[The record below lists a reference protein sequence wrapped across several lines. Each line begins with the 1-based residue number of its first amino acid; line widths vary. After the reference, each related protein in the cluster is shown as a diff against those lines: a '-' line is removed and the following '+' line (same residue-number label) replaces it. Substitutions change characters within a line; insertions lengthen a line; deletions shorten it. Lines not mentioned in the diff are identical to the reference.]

1 MTAWTVT
8 LRGIRYRWGRSL
20 AVLLLA
26 TVAVTAAVLA
36 PAYARAAQQSVL
48 LDGLT
53 NAPPTATG
61 LLVAAATPAD
71 AAAAPTTGTKLAIGN
86 ALLRYPTLKAA
97 FGVPVASV
105 EAESLFGDPSD
116 ALAARLAYRDGVCEH
131 LVVTG
136 ACPATE
142 GQVLVSD
149 RSAKDN
155 GLAVGQQ
162 VTLRGKPG
170 KARTLTITGTYTPTN
185 ASESYWGRTAYF
197 TAGVPGP
204 DGASTRTDTLFTS
217 VEDDVRALGT
227 DARVRVEYPLKA
239 TALNLDNV
247 AGAREDLKLLSR
259 ALPSAGGLQVTSAL
273 PGVLDDIVV
282 EQEAVARNV
291 PVVAIPLVLL
301 SLFVLFLLVAA
312 VTEERSPELALAK
325 LRGYPLARAGRFG
338 LAETLVLIVLAAPLG
353 LVAGML
359 LVRAAA
365 SLVLA
370 PGTSVDLSGA
380 VLLTA
385 LAAVAGAV
393 LAALGAGWRTL
404 GRPVLALLRRVPN
417 RAKWRATMLEVAAAT
432 LAAVAL
438 FQAFRDR
445 SSALALVAAPLLALV
460 AGMAVAR
467 LLTGYARSSL
477 RRAGRRGRLAAL
489 LSAAQLARRP
499 AGHRIVVVLTVAVA
513 LLTFAATSWDVAAGA
528 RAERARQTVGAD
540 RVYTVDVAHPDAL
553 VAAVARA
560 DPSGSSMAVVRGQ
573 AHYGDGSV
581 ELLAVE
587 SAKLPAVA
595 NWAGRDLPALAGK
608 LRPGAVAPVVVKDR
622 IDVDAVIYGLKT
634 EKDRPLRLV
643 AVVSA
648 AGEPPRT
655 VGLGVLST
663 GPHTYGAPLPGCATG
678 CRLLGLGV
686 SRTPGS
692 TDVFTVDLAVNAVRG
707 ADGPVDAGFDA
718 EGRWRRL
725 AARAPQAELTVRA
738 GPALGLSV
746 RSGDAG
752 DVIAEHVSA
761 PDVIPAVAVGAVPKG
776 DAFSFPALTEKPQ
789 QFGVAARGDLLPRAG
804 DRGLLFDLDYAVRS
818 AERTTSLADTD
829 TLRYEVWASP
839 KAPADLGARLT
850 AAGARVVGTE
860 SIDGTVTRLERLAPA
875 LSLRL
880 YLLAGA
886 AAVLLAVGAVL
897 LTAYVGATTRLN
909 ELAALRLAG
918 VPARTLRRGVLR
930 EYRALLGIPLLV
942 GAVTGIGGA
951 ALMLPGL
958 QLVSVRDPAGLGTM
972 ADAFGAGWL
981 PVALVAVVCGLGLAV
996 AVVLRMFAGASP
1008 HRLREGER

>member
-36 PAYARAAQQSVL
+36 PAYSRAAQQSVL

-53 NAPPTATG
+53 HASLTSTG
-61 LLVAAATPAD
+61 LLVGAATPAD
-71 AAAAPTTGTKLAIGN
+71 AAAAPTSGTRLAISN
-86 ALLRYPTLKAA
+86 ALGRYPTLKAA
-97 FGVPVASV
+97 FGTPVASV
-105 EAESLFGDPSD
+105 EAESQFGDPSD
-116 ALAARLAYRDGVCEH
+116 ALAARLAYRDGACEH

-136 ACPATE
+136 ACPTAE

-155 GLAVGQQ
+155 KLATGQQ

-170 KARTLTITGTYTPTN
+170 RTRTLIITGTYTPVD
-185 ASESYWGRTAYF
+185 ASAGYWGRTAYF
-197 TAGVPGP
+197 NAGSPGP
-204 DGASTRTDTLFTS
+204 DGASTRTDALF
-217 VEDDVRALGT
+217 VGIEEDVRSLGT
-227 DARVRVEYPLKA
+227 DARVRFEYPLKPQ
-239 TALNLDNV
+239 ALDLDNV
-247 AGAREDLKLLSR
+247 ASAREDLKLLGR

-338 LAETLVLIVLAAPLG
+338 FAESLVLIVLAAPLG
-353 LVAGML
+353 LVAGLL

-365 SLVLA
+365 AMVLA
-370 PGTSVDLSGA
+370 PGTAVELSGP
-380 VLLTA
+380 VLLTTV
-385 LAAVAGAV
+385 AAVAGAV

-417 RAKWRATMLEVAAAT
+417 RAKWRATVLEVAAAT

-467 LLTGYARSSL
+467 LLTGYARGSL

-528 RAERARQTVGAD
+528 RTERARQTMGAD
-540 RVYTVDVAHPDAL
+540 RVFTVDVAHPDAL
-553 VAAVARA
+553 VAAVAQA
-560 DPSGSSMAVVRGQ
+560 DPSGQSMAVVRGQ
-573 AHYGDGSV
+573 QHYGDGSV

-595 NWAGRDLPALAGK
+595 DWAGHDLKALAGK

-622 IDVDAVIYGLKT
+622 IEVDASAANLKT

-648 AGEPPRT
+648 PGEPPRT
-655 VGLGVLST
+655 VGLGVIVA
-663 GPHTYGAPLPGCATG
+663 GGHTYGAPLPGCATG

-692 TDVFTVDLAVNAVRG
+692 TDVYTVDVTLSAVRG
-707 ADGPVDAGFDA
+707 ADGPVDAGFEAD
-718 EGRWRRL
+718 GRWRRL
-725 AARAPQAELTVRA
+725 AARAPQAELTVRS
-738 GPALGLSV
+738 GPGLGLGI

-761 PDVIPAVAVGAVPKG
+761 PDTIPVVAVGAVPKG
-776 DAFSFPALTEKPQ
+776 DAFAFPALTDRPQ
-789 QFGVAARGDLLPRAG
+789 QFGVAARADRLPRAG

-839 KAPADLGARLT
+839 KAPADLGKRLT
-850 AAGARVVGTE
+850 AAGARVLE
-860 SIDGTVTRLERLAPA
+860 SDSVDGTVTRLERLAPA

-897 LTAYVGATTRLN
+897 LTAYVGATARLN

-918 VPARTLRRGVLR
+918 VPASTLRRGVLR
-930 EYRALLGIPLLV
+930 EYRALLGVPLLV

-958 QLVSVRDPAGLGTM
+958 QLVSVRDAAGLGDL
-972 ADAFGAGWL
+972 ADAFGPGWL
-981 PVALVAVVCGLGLAV
+981 PAALLAVVCGLGLAV